1 MRLRLYYVSK
11 KKYMLMPSLKSPF
24 KVLLNVIK
32 REGAISIRSGRRRR
46 VQFVQSS
53 FLTKRGCSVFALLPA
68 MSAHCYWASVADIMT
83 P

>member
-11 KKYMLMPSLKSPF
+11 KKYTLMPSLRSPF

-53 FLTKRGCSVFALLPA
+53 FLTKGAVQFLLCFRPCQHIVTGLQLQT
-68 MSAHCYWASVADIMT
+68 S
-83 P
+83 